1 MKIALVCNNLS
12 SGGAEKLVHDMAIE
26 IKKRDISVDVILTTR
41 FLGVY
46 DKELREKG
54 INIIYLNKGNKNT
67 IYRFY
72 NIFKLVKI
80 LKKYDVVHIHVFPVQ
95 LWGSIASFFLPK
107 KIKFITTEHST
118 NNRRRNIRIFKII
131 DRIMYSNYNN
141 IVAITHKVE
150 KNLKEWIGNDFKIN
164 IIENGIDLKRFSCA
178 KNKEFDFFEDFD
190 KNKEKILIMVSRFVP
205 AKNQNTLINS
215 LNYLPN
221 TRLLLVG
228 EGELIE
234 ESKELVNKL
243 NLDKRVKFLGFRK
256 DVPELLKYADL
267 IVQSSN
273 WEGLSLSM
281 IEAMASGTP
290 LIGSKVEGIMDLIE
304 KEELLFENGNEKELA
319 EKAKAL
325 LENEELYKSMSG
337 YLKEKSKNYSIEKM
351 VEKYLEIYEE

>member
-12 SGGAEKLVHDMAIE
+12 SGGAEKLVYDMAIE
-26 IKKRDISVDVILTTR
+26 IKKKNISVDVILTTK

-46 DKELREKG
+46 DKDLNEKG
-54 INIIYLNKGNKNT
+54 INIIYLNKGNENT
-67 IYRFY
+67 IYKFS
-72 NIFKLVKI
+72 NIFKLVKV

-95 LWGSIASFFLPK
+95 LWGAIASIFLPK

-141 IVAITHKVE
+141 IIAITYKVE
-150 KNLKEWIGNDFKIN
+150 KNLREWIGNDFNID

-178 KNKEFDFFEDFD
+178 ENKEFNFFEDFD

-205 AKNQNTLINS
+205 AKNQNTLISS
-215 LNYLPN
+215 LKYLSN

-228 EGELIE
+228 EGELIGK
-234 ESKELVNKL
+234 SKELVNRL
-243 NLDKRVKFLGFRK
+243 NLEKRVKFLGFRK
-256 DVPELLKYADL
+256 DIPELLKYADL

-290 LIGSKVEGIMDLIE
+290 LIGSRVEGIIDLIE
-304 KEELLFENGNEKELA
+304 KKELLFENGNEKELA
-319 EKAKAL
+319 EKIKTL
-325 LENEELYKSMSG
+325 LENKELYKNMSN

-351 VEKYLEIYEE
+351 IEKYLKIYEE